1 MPSPEAAPER
11 GRLLD
16 ANVRRPPPPSPSR
29 VWHLTDWG
37 KRLIV
42 SANWECS
49 SSQRG
54 AAAGNCSWIQTES
67 SAGRRLFSQ
76 TLGHAFA
83 SIETPGRCGTVQLH
97 PQNVTKCRS
106 CRCIDH
112 SMSAAGL
119 PSAAAYYLEKLALC
133 RLSRCVRPC
142 GGRPTYF
149 PRVLSWDDRTL
160 ALTTHNEGDALAT
173 DMYSKAPSFRYSDVE
188 LSAHRHGALPP
199 AGQFACMRQQL
210 RDAGVVHMDL
220 GCKNLFLKGE
230 VHAALLSRS
239 CTHFENALLIGH
251 ISLCARIPT
260 CTDGMLTLG
269 DFDAALVDLPE
280 QRRFPHPLV
289 RPWGNPPRSDMP
301 RFWQESH
308 RCFRA

>member
-1 MPSPEAAPER
+1 
-11 GRLLD
+11 
-16 ANVRRPPPPSPSR
+16 
-29 VWHLTDWG
+29 
-37 KRLIV
+37 
-42 SANWECS
+42 
-49 SSQRG
+49 
-54 AAAGNCSWIQTES
+54 
-67 SAGRRLFSQ
+67 
-76 TLGHAFA
+76 
-83 SIETPGRCGTVQLH
+83 
-97 PQNVTKCRS
+97 
-106 CRCIDH
+106 
-112 SMSAAGL
+112 MSAAGL

-220 GCKNLFLKGE
+220 GCKNLFLK
-230 VHAALLSRS
+230 
-239 CTHFENALLIGH
+239 
-251 ISLCARIPT
+251 
-260 CTDGMLTLG
+260 DGMLTLG